1 MQSPK
6 KGYKYPNVQDLVE
19 IDKTIIPFSDMVM
32 VMANSARH
40 ILTGAHGKLKRVIH
54 KVVAMFGKVAKTQQE
69 KIKQI
74 LHKKKL
80 LNKSRRKKWNQRR
93 NMASKPVFSQ
103 LHGLDVGVTN
113 IVDDN
118 HLSNL
123 DGSPYRNDRLR
134 WRNASKITCTNDAHA
149 PFFVPLPEKRG
160 EIFAHALIGPAW
172 RICPMLSSMKNKGIP
187 PRRRKQTYGI
197 RKAPKK

>member
-1 MQSPK
+1 
-6 KGYKYPNVQDLVE
+6 
-19 IDKTIIPFSDMVM
+19 
-32 VMANSARH
+32 
-40 ILTGAHGKLKRVIH
+40 
-54 KVVAMFGKVAKTQQE
+54 MFGKVAKTQHK

-74 LHKKKL
+74 LHEKKL
-80 LNKSRRKKWNQRR
+80 LNDSGWKKWNQRR
-93 NMASKPVFSQ
+93 NMASELVFSQ
-103 LHGLDVGVTN
+103 LHGLDIGLTN

-123 DGSPYRNDRLR
+123 DGSPYRNDRIR
-134 WRNASKITCTNDAHA
+134 WRNASKTTCTNDAHA

-172 RICPMLSSMKNKGIP
+172 RTCPMLSSMKNKGIP

-197 RKAPKK
+197 RKAPK

>member
-1 MQSPK
+1 M
-6 KGYKYPNVQDLVE
+6 E

-40 ILTGAHGKLKRVIH
+40 SQRVSWKIEESNSQSH
-54 KVVAMFGKVAKTQQE
+54 CYVRQSSKDTTEKNKADFAWEKTF
-69 KIKQI
+69 K
-74 LHKKKL
+74 
-80 LNKSRRKKWNQRR
+80 
-93 NMASKPVFSQ
+93 
-103 LHGLDVGVTN
+103 HGLDVGLTN

-134 WRNASKITCTNDAHA
+134 WPNASKTTCTNDAHA

-172 RICPMLSSMKNKGIP
+172 RTCPMLSSMKNKGIP

-197 RKAPKK
+197 RKAPK